1 MAVRAGIESLGLRWG
16 LAAVLAVW
24 LLLVAGPVAAQNIPI
39 PALQAR
45 VTDTTGTLDAAT
57 VQSLEAR
64 LADLEKRKGAQVAV
78 LMVPTTGDEAI
89 EQYAVRAF
97 EQWQLGRNK
106 VDDGIL
112 LLVAKN
118 DRALRIEVGYG
129 LEGAVP
135 DLVAGRIINE
145 QIVPHFRDGDFA
157 GGVVAGVDSLIAR
170 VNGEDL
176 PEPEEASG
184 AEDLEAFLLV
194 ALLAFITMPLVSALV
209 AAGLVYLIWGSWL
222 LALAGAAGMFL
233 ISTLFRAMRKR
244 GGGGGRG
251 GQGGP
256 GGWADGGGGGFGG
269 GGFGGSGGFSGGGGR
284 SGGGGSSGR
293 W

>member
-24 LLLVAGPVAAQNIPI
+24 LLLVAGPVAAQNISI
-39 PALQAR
+39 PALQTR

-233 ISTLFRAMRKR
+233 ISTLFRAMRKG

-251 GQGGP
+251 GPGGP
-256 GGWADGGGGGFGG
+256 GGWADGGGGFGG

>member
-1 MAVRAGIESLGLRWG
+1 M
-16 LAAVLAVW
+16 
-24 LLLVAGPVAAQNIPI
+24 
-39 PALQAR
+39 
-45 VTDTTGTLDAAT
+45 
-57 VQSLEAR
+57 
-64 LADLEKRKGAQVAV
+64 
-78 LMVPTTGDEAI
+78 
-89 EQYAVRAF
+89 
-97 EQWQLGRNK
+97 
-106 VDDGIL
+106 
-112 LLVAKN
+112 
-118 DRALRIEVGYG
+118 
-129 LEGAVP
+129 
-135 DLVAGRIINE
+135 
-145 QIVPHFRDGDFA
+145 PHFRDGDFA

-233 ISTLFRAMRKR
+233 ISTLFRAMRKG
-244 GGGGGRG
+244 GGGGGR
-251 GQGGP
+251 GGP

-269 GGFGGSGGFSGGGGR
+269 GGFGGGGGFSGGGGR

>member
-1 MAVRAGIESLGLRWG
+1 MAVMLRRV

-24 LLLVAGPVAAQNIPI
+24 LVLVAGLAVAQDVPI

-106 VDDGIL
+106 IDDGIL

-118 DRALRIEVGYG
+118 DRTLRIEVGYG

-135 DLVAGRIINE
+135 DLIAGRIINE

-176 PEPEEASG
+176 PEPQEASG

-209 AAGLVYLIWGSWL
+209 AAGLVYLIWGSWW

-233 ISTLFRAMRKR
+233 ISTLFRATRKG

-251 GQGGP
+251 RGGP
-256 GGWADGGGGGFGG
+256 GGWAGGGGFG
-269 GGFGGSGGFSGGGGR
+269 SGGFGGGGR